1 MSVNNQT
8 SNNRRVNITAK
19 SNIPNEVLKGKLLFI
34 LPNSTQIN
42 ANYTANGTWWAVH
55 EFDDAGDYV
64 INATYYGLD
73 GVIIN
78 NATISIRYDACV
90 DVNNKTLDLLVG
102 DTFTIVANTTPDDL
116 NVTYNPDGS
125 GVVSV
130 DNNGVVTALK
140 NGAATIVVKVGGDG
154 KYAENTTTVTVTV
167 SKVPTEI
174 TVNPDSLNLFVGDE
188 TVIIANLTPPDAG
201 NVTFTSSDDSVV
213 TVDNQGNVIA
223 NAIGQAIITVSFAG
237 DDKYAAA
244 QNKTIV
250 VNVGLKDACVSVNN
264 NTLDLFVDDTFTIV
278 ANTTPKG
285 LNVTYMSDNS
295 GVVSVDESGVVT
307 ALKDG
312 SASIIVSVGDDK
324 IYAKNTT
331 AIAVTVKKVNP
342 NMDVS
347 AGDITEGENA
357 TINIE
362 LPIDATGNVTT
373 KFNHKTF
380 SSLVENGK
388 AIITIPD
395 LVKGYY
401 TLSVTYSGDS
411 KYNPSIDY
419 AIFKVRED
427 NLIVSAPDL
436 TKYYSG
442 SEKFVVNVTYARGV
456 PVAGKDVKIR
466 INSVTYSRTT
476 DEEGIASL
484 NINLNSKTY
493 DVITLVDNIVIDS
506 LVTIL
511 PTIDAED
518 VESKSKNVAFTA
530 TFRDGEGNYL
540 KEGSDVSFNIGGI
553 IYNSQVIDDKGR
565 AGVDLVLDHGRYIIT
580 SYNSVSGE
588 NVSSSIAIDLKDV
601 DMILSGDVISVGEN
615 ATITVILPVDAAGNV
630 QAEIGGKN
638 YISPVNGGQA
648 LIIIPGLAAGN
659 YNIHVTYSGDN
670 NYNHATGN
678 VSVSVAKINPSIV
691 IDDSVITVGENAT
704 VIVTLPGDAFGNVR
718 IGNEIV
724 PVKDG
729 FASVIL
735 TGLKVGITTIPVT
748 YSGDDKY
755 NPIETSA
762 DIVVNDKP
770 APDRKNLT
778 IKANGDEI
786 TEGEDAVIN
795 VTGLESATGDVS
807 VIIHGKTYTAPIKNG
822 GATVIVSGI
831 SENVTAYVNY
841 VGDENYNPA
850 SASVKPVKKDLT
862 LHANAEP
869 ITVGEDANVIVTGFK
884 DATGDVSLIV
894 NGKTYT
900 SHIMNGG
907 ASITVSG
914 LKENA
919 AGKVSYPGDDNY
931 NDAHTTVVIVVDSL
945 PNPDKK
951 NLTIKASADPIL
963 VGENAIVKVTG
974 LENATGDVSLTVDG
988 KLYAASIRNGEAKVT
1003 VSGITENVTA
1013 YVNYVGDENYNPAS
1027 ASVKITVNP
1036 APKPVKKNLT
1046 VHANAEPITVGEDA
1060 NVIVTGLKDATG
1072 DISLIVNGKTYTSP
1086 IRNGE
1091 ASVIVSGLKENSVGW
1106 SGFISW

>member
-1 MSVNNQT
+1 MTNCNFTDNNATSDGGAIRMGSGSVTNCNFAGNTATFESGAISSEQYLRVTADTCIFKTDSDTTFNTRILPPILKVDDFTTFYGSDEKLTFTLKTNSGIPVLNGNISISVYLKDNNGWVRNYSCLSGEGWIPDLLVGSYYAIFDTEYAGFQQINRT
-8 SNNRRVNITAK
+8 ITITMPECKYYVNVSSVTTNNKTVNITAK
-19 SNIPNEVLKGKLLFI
+19 TNVPNDIIWGGKLLFI

-78 NATISIRYDACV
+78 NATISIRYDASV

-167 SKVPTEI
+167 KVPTEI
-174 TVNPDSLNLFVGDE
+174 TVDSTSLNLFVGDE

-201 NVTFTSSDDSVV
+201 NVTFTSSDDSIV
-213 TVDNQGNVIA
+213 TVDNRGNVIA

-237 DDKYAAA
+237 DNKYAAA

-250 VNVGLKDACVSVNN
+250 VKVSLKDACVSVNN
-264 NTLDLFVDDTFTIV
+264 NTLDLLIDDTFTIV

-380 SSLVENGK
+380 SSPVENGK

-395 LVKGYY
+395 LVKEYY
-401 TLSVTYSGDS
+401 ALSVTYSGDS

-419 AIFKVRED
+419 AIFKVNED
-427 NLIVSAPDL
+427 NIIVSAPDL

-466 INSVTYSRTT
+466 INGVTYSRTT

-518 VESKSKNVAFTA
+518 VESKSKNVVFTA

-540 KEGSDVSFNIGGI
+540 K
-553 IYNSQVIDDKGR
+553 R
-565 AGVDLVLDHGRYIIT
+565 ARMYHL
-580 SYNSVSGE
+580 
-588 NVSSSIAIDLKDV
+588 
-601 DMILSGDVISVGEN
+601 ILM
-615 ATITVILPVDAAGNV
+615 
-630 QAEIGGKN
+630 GK
-638 YISPVNGGQA
+638 I
-648 LIIIPGLAAGN
+648 
-659 YNIHVTYSGDN
+659 
-670 NYNHATGN
+670 
-678 VSVSVAKINPSIV
+678 
-691 IDDSVITVGENAT
+691 
-704 VIVTLPGDAFGNVR
+704 
-718 IGNEIV
+718 
-724 PVKDG
+724 
-729 FASVIL
+729 
-735 TGLKVGITTIPVT
+735 
-748 YSGDDKY
+748 
-755 NPIETSA
+755 
-762 DIVVNDKP
+762 
-770 APDRKNLT
+770 
-778 IKANGDEI
+778 
-786 TEGEDAVIN
+786 
-795 VTGLESATGDVS
+795 
-807 VIIHGKTYTAPIKNG
+807 
-822 GATVIVSGI
+822 
-831 SENVTAYVNY
+831 
-841 VGDENYNPA
+841 
-850 SASVKPVKKDLT
+850 
-862 LHANAEP
+862 
-869 ITVGEDANVIVTGFK
+869 
-884 DATGDVSLIV
+884 
-894 NGKTYT
+894 
-900 SHIMNGG
+900 
-907 ASITVSG
+907 
-914 LKENA
+914 
-919 AGKVSYPGDDNY
+919 
-931 NDAHTTVVIVVDSL
+931 
-945 PNPDKK
+945 
-951 NLTIKASADPIL
+951 
-963 VGENAIVKVTG
+963 
-974 LENATGDVSLTVDG
+974 
-988 KLYAASIRNGEAKVT
+988 
-1003 VSGITENVTA
+1003 
-1013 YVNYVGDENYNPAS
+1013 
-1027 ASVKITVNP
+1027 
-1036 APKPVKKNLT
+1036 
-1046 VHANAEPITVGEDA
+1046 
-1060 NVIVTGLKDATG
+1060 
-1072 DISLIVNGKTYTSP
+1072 
-1086 IRNGE
+1086 
-1091 ASVIVSGLKENSVGW
+1091 
-1106 SGFISW
+1106 